1 MDTKIY
7 MLLGLMRRAN
17 WLLIGEESC
26 RKCAKSG
33 KIKFVLIAKDASLG
47 TRDKIVSMCKYNN
60 IEYRIFGEKDIIGK
74 YIGKGDVAIVGTN
87 NDGFFKKLISMID
100 SV

>member
-1 MDTKIY
+1 MDTRIY
-7 MLLGLMRRAN
+7 TLLGLMRRAN
-17 WLLIGEESC
+17 FLLIGEESC

-33 KIKFVLIAKDASLG
+33 RIKFVLIAKDASFK
-47 TRDKIVSMCKYNN
+47 TKDKIVSMCNYNN

-74 YIGKGDVAIVGTN
+74 YIGKGDVAVLGTN
-87 NDGFFKKLISMID
+87 NDGFLKKLISMID